1 MNAIQLNEL
10 AAIIDKHTAN
20 EGTTDSPIPGLQLF
34 KSTVPN
40 LPTPTVFNPSLC
52 LLVQGQKQVLLHNDI
67 YPYTVSEFLVVSV
80 DLPVTGK
87 VTVATPDTP
96 YLALKIDIDVSTL
109 SELLLSM
116 DNSLIQSKSFS
127 RGLNVAKAD
136 HVVADSILRMLRM
149 LDTPKDIPVLSSNM
163 MREILYRV
171 LQSEY
176 GHLLASITFKGSHIE
191 RISNAIRA
199 IKKDFNKPLT
209 VNSLAEIAGMSVS
222 GFHAHFKTVTS
233 MSPLQFQK
241 QLRLIEARHLML
253 SENMDAAAAA
263 YQVGYESASQF
274 SREYVRMFGT
284 PPKRDINNLKI
295 YS

>member
-199 IKKDFNKPLT
+199 IKKDFNKT
-209 VNSLAEIAGMSVS
+209 FNI
-222 GFHAHFKTVTS
+222 
-233 MSPLQFQK
+233 
-241 QLRLIEARHLML
+241 
-253 SENMDAAAAA
+253 
-263 YQVGYESASQF
+263 
-274 SREYVRMFGT
+274 T
-284 PPKRDINNLKI
+284 PNKIIKRF
-295 YS
+295 

>member
-127 RGLNVAKAD
+127 RGINVAKAD

-295 YS
+295 

>member
-176 GHLLASITFKGSHIE
+176 GHLLTSITFKGSHIE

-295 YS
+295 

>member
-295 YS
+295 

>member
-284 PPKRDINNLKI
+284 PTMRVINNLK
-295 YS
+295 S